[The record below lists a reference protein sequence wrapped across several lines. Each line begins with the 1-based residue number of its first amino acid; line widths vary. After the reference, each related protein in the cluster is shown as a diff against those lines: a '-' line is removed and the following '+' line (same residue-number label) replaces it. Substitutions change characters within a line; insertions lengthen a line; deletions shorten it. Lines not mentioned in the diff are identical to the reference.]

1 MLRMNEERRHKHG
14 KESEGIFDDM
24 QDGPPGSLIH
34 RNMNSGPVKRLT
46 FSNQEQR
53 RDIDL
58 NGILAD
64 GQPSAED

>member
-1 MLRMNEERRHKHG
+1 MS

-24 QDGPPGSLIH
+24 QDGPPGCLIH
-34 RNMNSGPVKRLT
+34 RIINSGPVKRLT